1 MEDLSRLCETLK
13 LFVKE
18 GCEVDIEVNVQLI

>member
-13 LFVKE
+13 LFVKK
-18 GCEVDIEVNVQLI
+18 GCEVDIEANVQLI